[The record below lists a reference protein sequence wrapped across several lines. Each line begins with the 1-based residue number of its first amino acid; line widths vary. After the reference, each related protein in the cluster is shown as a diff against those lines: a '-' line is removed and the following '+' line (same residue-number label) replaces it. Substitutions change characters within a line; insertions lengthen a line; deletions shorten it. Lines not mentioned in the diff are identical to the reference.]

1 MATYTPKDEL
11 AFRTQKGSLSK
22 KIATE
27 LAAIST
33 AITTAEATASTASEM
48 TVTLGSSGASLAA
61 AGFDI
66 ADATGGETYG
76 VFVAPYA
83 LTITGGSVVLTEAYV
98 KDTSD
103 AKIEIMDNAA
113 TPVVKAD
120 LTLADAGVAAKTA
133 VPLVVKS
140 AAVAA
145 GTILNVKITATA
157 ADTGAGHALIAL
169 RFKKA

>member
-11 AFRTQKGSLSK
+11 VFRTQKGSLSK

-27 LAAIST
+27 LAAISA
-33 AITTAEATASTASEM
+33 AITTSEATAAGLAEM
-48 TVTLGSSGASLAA
+48 TVTLGSSGSTLAA
-61 AGFDI
+61 AGFDL

-76 VFVAPYA
+76 VFVAPYD
-83 LTITGGSVVLTEAYV
+83 LTITGGSVVTTEAYS
-98 KDTSD
+98 KDTDD
-103 AKIEIMDNAA
+103 AKIEIVDNAV

-120 LTLADAGVAAKTA
+120 LTMPVAGVLVKVAT
-133 VPLVVKS
+133 PMVVKS

-145 GTILNVKITATA
+145 GTILNVKITATG
-157 ADTGAGHALIAL
+157 DTGTGHALIAL